1 MKISTEHFILEWD
14 TDEQLQ
20 VAFNNS
26 IYEYALYTCGGD
38 FSLFDDVPTLTN
50 QFTITF

>member
-1 MKISTEHFILEWD
+1 MKISTEHFIKEWD
-14 TDEQLQ
+14 DDEPLQ
-20 VAFNNS
+20 EAFNHS

-50 QFTITF
+50 HFTIIF